1 MTPISLYV
9 EVARVSWPSL
19 LTGAAVG
26 ISGSLLGVLV
36 LLRRE
41 ALMALA
47 MPQVVAVGAAA
58 GLRLGWPSLPPALG
72 AVVVAV
78 LLLVWSKRHG
88 AGHWVLPSLYI
99 GGLSLSFLIIAHAGA
114 HVAELQSMFTGI
126 DVAVYPSDALL
137 ATPILLAAGIT
148 CALLWRRWLLLSQSP
163 SSAEAAG
170 INPRRW
176 DALFL
181 VLLAT
186 VLLIGTDA
194 LGTVMVIAM
203 LFLPGAAVLPW
214 ARRVPQALFA
224 AAVLS
229 LVLLVCGFVLSVEF
243 ELPLSQSV
251 GGAGFGALI
260 LLHGLARALR

>member
-148 CALLWRRWLLLSQSP
+148 CALL
-163 SSAEAAG
+163 
-170 INPRRW
+170 
-176 DALFL
+176 
-181 VLLAT
+181 
-186 VLLIGTDA
+186 
-194 LGTVMVIAM
+194 
-203 LFLPGAAVLPW
+203 FLPGAAVLPW